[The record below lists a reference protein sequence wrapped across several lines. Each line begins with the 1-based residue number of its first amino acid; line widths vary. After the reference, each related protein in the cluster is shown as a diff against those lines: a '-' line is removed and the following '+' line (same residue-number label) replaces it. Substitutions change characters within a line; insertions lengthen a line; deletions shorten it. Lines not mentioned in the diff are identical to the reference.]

1 VTASRPLLAYVLLA
15 IGTLWLLVEVGFV
28 PPRLTLALLEWWP
41 LLLVALGLDLLVPAA
56 RRGPLPVTVYAAS
69 GILLLGVL
77 GVSGR
82 RATAAEPLEHA
93 LQPDMRSLTALIDP
107 GSARARIGPAAAGEL
122 VTAAFEGPAPA
133 EARVTGDSEPT
144 LTLRQGRTRGPQ
156 LRRLAWDV
164 ALTAELP
171 LDLTL
176 RTGSGGAETDLTA
189 LDLAGLTVDG
199 GSGALEL
206 ALPGGGRFYRV
217 GLTTGSG
224 SARVRVAP
232 GASLDIDA
240 DTGSGSLHL
249 EVGHSTDLQLTLD
262 AGSGAVTLD
271 LPDDA
276 PIRLDVTDDGSGRLN
291 LPGYLV
297 RRSGSGDTGVWQS
310 AAFERGGRVILV
322 RVVGAGSGSI
332 TVR

>member
-1 VTASRPLLAYVLLA
+1 
-15 IGTLWLLVEVGFV
+15 
-28 PPRLTLALLEWWP
+28 
-41 LLLVALGLDLLVPAA
+41 
-56 RRGPLPVTVYAAS
+56 
-69 GILLLGVL
+69 
-77 GVSGR
+77 
-82 RATAAEPLEHA
+82 
-93 LQPDMRSLTALIDP
+93 M
-107 GSARARIGPAAAGEL
+107 
-122 VTAAFEGPAPA
+122 
-133 EARVTGDSEPT
+133 
-144 LTLRQGRTRGPQ
+144 
-156 LRRLAWDV
+156 
-164 ALTAELP
+164 
-171 LDLTL
+171 
-176 RTGSGGAETDLTA
+176 
-189 LDLAGLTVDG
+189 
-199 GSGALEL
+199 
-206 ALPGGGRFYRV
+206 

-276 PIRLDVTDDGSGRLN
+276 PIRLEVTDDGSGRLN